1 MFNIEKGEYGYI
13 NAHKRSQILKTF
25 VFFLIPMAIFA
36 VGYATTGGKENYF
49 TIIAILGCLP
59 ACKELVNVIM
69 FLKRR
74 SIPRELYE
82 ELCSHTEGME
92 TAYEMILTTYDI
104 TCPVHCAVFRG
115 NEIAAY
121 TTHPSADLKKVAEH
135 IETTMKKNNLAGVHV
150 HIFSNLG
157 QFLDRVDG
165 LAAKDMEEIPFAGD
179 ERYPG
184 LNREQVIRKVLL
196 ALSM

>member
-1 MFNIEKGEYGYI
+1 MFNIEKGQYGYI
-13 NAHKRSQILKTF
+13 NAHKRAQMLKTF
-25 VFFLIPMAIFA
+25 IFFLLPAVIFA
-36 VGYATTGGKENYF
+36 AGYITTGGKENYF

-59 ACKELVNVIM
+59 ACKEMVNVIM

-82 ELCSHTEGME
+82 EVSAHVDGME

-104 TCPVHCAVFRG
+104 TCPVHCAVIRG
-115 NEIAAY
+115 NELAAY
-121 TTHPSADLKKVAEH
+121 TTHHSADLKKVAEH
-135 IETTMKKNNLAGVHV
+135 IETTMKKNGLSGVHV
-150 HIFSNLG
+150 HLFSNLG
-157 QFLDRVDG
+157 QFLDRADI
-165 LAAKDMEEIPFAGD
+165 LADKTVEEIPFAGD

-184 LNREQVIRKVLL
+184 LNREQVIRKILL